1 MRHITKL
8 FTIVSACMLTAVILS
23 ACANSSNPSS
33 IPEANA
39 QESVTPAEQDQIAET
54 TQEETSQDPIAET
67 TQEETTEEILEE
79 ITNFPVL
86 TDAQKIVQR
95 TYHDEFKRDEFYV
108 LPWDIAGTSS
118 ECQHSSEEILSS
130 IALGDNIM
138 DVYERIGYPTYRD
151 TSASI
156 LSGRDLDYYF
166 MTYATT
172 DGDVISIDYRLAGC
186 TKDDYGY
193 VITAYSSAKDTVPS
207 TQMDFD
213 TKVRLQV
220 IPVFM
225 AVEQVGVDY
234 LLEREIITPYEATLY
249 EAEEA
254 VYQAKL
260 ADTETTE

>member
-23 ACANSSNPSS
+23 ACDNPSNPSS

-54 TQEETSQDPIAET
+54 TQEETSQDPIVET
-67 TQEETTEEILEE
+67 APEETT
-79 ITNFPVL
+79 
-86 TDAQKIVQR
+86 
-95 TYHDEFKRDEFYV
+95 
-108 LPWDIAGTSS
+108 
-118 ECQHSSEEILSS
+118 EEILSS

-172 DGDVISIDYRLAGC
+172 DGDVISIVYRLAGC

>member
-1 MRHITKL
+1 MRQITKL
-8 FTIVSACMLTAVILS
+8 SAIVSACMLTAVILS
-23 ACANSSNPSS
+23 ACANPNNSSSL
-33 IPEANA
+33 PEING
-39 QESVTPAEQDQIAET
+39 QGSNTPTEATQDLLTET
-54 TQEETSQDPIAET
+54 TA
-67 TQEETTEEILEE
+67 EETTEEILEE

-86 TDAQKIVQR
+86 TDAQKNVQR
-95 TYHDEFKRDEFYV
+95 TYHNEFKRDEFYV

-172 DGDVISIDYRLAGC
+172 DGDVISIVYRLAGC